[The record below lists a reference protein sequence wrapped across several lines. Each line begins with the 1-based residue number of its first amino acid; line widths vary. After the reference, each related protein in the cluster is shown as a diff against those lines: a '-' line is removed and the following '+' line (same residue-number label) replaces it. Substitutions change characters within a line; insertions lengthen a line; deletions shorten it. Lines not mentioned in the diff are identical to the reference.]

1 MTKTPEITFEKFQE
15 IFNNFSGTVF
25 VIEDIQQKLI
35 VSSISLVI
43 DENIF
48 DTKYYIENVVTIPEY
63 RGKGLMK

>member
-1 MTKTPEITFEKFQE
+1 MTQTPVITFQKFKE
-15 IFNNFSGTVF
+15 IYTNFSGIVF

-48 DTKYYIENVVTIPEY
+48 DTKYYIENVVTIP
-63 RGKGLMK
+63 

>member
-48 DTKYYIENVVTIPEY
+48 DTKYYIENVVTIPEF
-63 RGKGLMK
+63 RGRGLMK